1 MGWRALAFFLILSSE
16 CGYCGVRFLCGIFL
30 HCIFHFIFESKELLR
45 SYYQIKSVT
54 HIFPYSVYMQNTRF
68 QRGLKNMIKLFE
80 DIFGPGFWPN
90 VILAASRY
98 QGIKISA

>member
-54 HIFPYSVYMQNTRF
+54 HIFPYSFYMQNTRF